1 MSAILGLVHFNQEP
15 VSPFQSSEFMTR
27 LLPFPADVTQTWH
40 DHNVFLGCHAQWI
53 TPESIEERLPY
64 HDEERELVIT
74 SDSILD
80 NREEL
85 FEKLQIK
92 ASDQPLITDSKLILL
107 AYAKWGENSPKHLL
121 GDFAYIIWDIKKK
134 KIFGARD
141 MLGCRTLYYY
151 KDLNRFAFCTLIE
164 PLFSLDYIQR
174 EWNKEWLAEFL
185 ALSRMYESTDVH
197 ATLYKDIRQIPPAH
211 SMTVTT
217 EGLQLKRYGRL
228 ADTEPL
234 RLKDP
239 RDYEEAFRD
248 VFGEAVRAR
257 TRTYKNVASHLSG
270 GLDSG
275 SVASFASKHLRTEGK
290 SLYTYSYIPPE
301 DFVDWTPKRSF
312 ADERPYIR
320 STVNHV
326 GNIKDHY
333 LDFKGK
339 SPYSEVDVWLDLL
352 EMPYK
357 YFEATFWTRGCYE
370 HAQAD
375 GAGILLTGSR
385 GNYTISWGPAL
396 DYYVQLLKKGKWHQL
411 QKEIKHFSEIKGIGR
426 KRILSILLNRAAESF
441 NWKKQSG
448 EELSIISPEL
458 AKQTNIYEK
467 ISQRNSFALNG
478 PKDSIEARMYQME
491 SLEIP
496 SKNGNLAT
504 KLSLA
509 YGVWERDPT
518 CDPRVVRFCLSVP
531 FEEYVQNGVDR
542 ALIRRA
548 TKGYLPDKVRLNH
561 TSRGIQASD
570 WIHRT
575 APHWESFLNE
585 LNHMV
590 KDPEAA
596 EYISIPFIQ
605 TVLSKLDKN
614 PPVEE
619 AFNKEIRFAMRS
631 LIFYRFLKRSSKG
644 GDTYEKDLERAYS

>member
-1 MSAILGLVHFNQEP
+1 MGQ
-15 VSPFQSSEFMTR
+15 
-27 LLPFPADVTQTWH
+27 LLAYPADSTQTWH
-40 DHNVFLGCHAQWI
+40 DRTVFLGCHAQWI
-53 TPESIEERLPY
+53 TPESIEERLPF

-74 SDSILD
+74 ADVILD
-80 NREEL
+80 NRKEL
-85 FEKLQIK
+85 FEKLQVK
-92 ASDQPLITDSKLILL
+92 ACDQALITDSQLILL
-107 AYAKWGENSPKHLL
+107 AYEKWGEDSPKHLL
-121 GDFAYIIWDIKKK
+121 GDFAFIIWDKKK
-134 KIFGARD
+134 EKIFGARD

-151 KDLNRFAFCTLIE
+151 KDMNRFVFCTLIE
-164 PLFSLDYIQR
+164 PLFSFGYIQKEWNR
-174 EWNKEWLAEFL
+174 EWVAEFL
-185 ALSRMYESTDVH
+185 ALQRMYESTDVH
-197 ATLYKDIRQIPPAH
+197 ATLYRDIRQVPPAH
-211 SMTVTT
+211 SITVTA
-217 EGLQLKRYGRL
+217 EGVQVKRYGRL
-228 ADTEPL
+228 AETEPL
-234 RLKDP
+234 HLKDP
-239 RDYEEAFRD
+239 REYEEAFRD

-275 SVASFASKHLRTEGK
+275 SVASFAAKHLKTEEK
-290 SLYTYSYIPPE
+290 TLYTYSYIPPE

-312 ADERPYIR
+312 ADERPFIQ
-320 STVNHV
+320 STVKHV

-339 SPYSEVDVWLDLL
+339 SPFSEIDVWLDLL

-370 HAQAD
+370 HAQSD

-396 DYYVQLLKKGKWHQL
+396 DYYALLLKKGKWHLL
-411 QKEIKHFSEIKGIGR
+411 QKELKRFSEIKGIGR

-441 NWKKQSG
+441 NWKKRSS

-467 ISQRNSFALNG
+467 ISQRNVFALEG
-478 PKDSIEARMYQME
+478 PKDSIEARIYQME

-496 SKNGNLAT
+496 AKNGNLAT

-548 TKGYLPDKVRLNH
+548 MKGYLPDKVRLNQ
-561 TSRGIQASD
+561 TSRGIQAAD

-575 APHWESFLNE
+575 APHWKSFLNE
-585 LNHMV
+585 LNHIV
-590 KDPEAA
+590 KDPLAA
-596 EYISIPFIQ
+596 EYINIPFIQ
-605 TVLSKLDKN
+605 TVLSKLDEN
-614 PPVEE
+614 PRVED
-619 AFNKEIRFAMRS
+619 AFNKEIRFAMRC
-631 LIFYRFLKRSSKG
+631 LIFYRFLKRSCKG
-644 GDTYEKDLERAYS
+644 GDKHEKSMERAYS